1 MCQEPEL
8 CSVMMMMMWCGVQDT
23 VQGFDLESDTW
34 ELMKT
39 KLPEPM
45 TGVVAC
51 RVKLPQRLFDDYTT
65 AQT

>member
-1 MCQEPEL
+1 LLYLSIC
-8 CSVMMMMMWCGVQDT
+8 VQDT